1 MKLALNSQVCIQEL
15 EFNDDRNGKRMHI
28 NKARKKYNAEELFD
42 EVKDLRDRARMI
54 RKKRA
59 RTRYFVSTITDD
71 LKDLANDSSASPGMR
86 RSFKDLIKT
95 INAMQATRI
104 PGEIDFLIKG

>member
-1 MKLALNSQVCIQEL
+1 MRLALNSQVCITEM
-15 EFNDDRNGKRMHI
+15 EITDDRNQKRMHI
-28 NKARKKYNAEELFD
+28 NKRRKNYNPEELFD

-71 LKDLANDSSASPGMR
+71 LKDLANDSSATPHMR
-86 RSFKDLIKT
+86 RSFKVLINT
-95 INAMQATRI
+95 INAMQ
-104 PGEIDFLIKG
+104 GNEYQ